1 MSRQSTPP
9 ISSFTRRQI
18 LQASAAIASGLLLPG
33 CGWTLAEVR
42 PALSK
47 GDKDKLALYTWT
59 SYVDDQLTDTF
70 HTQTGINVSVE
81 KYDSNEIMLA
91 TFQAGKG
98 AIFSVIYPSD
108 YKVEEMINKKLLSS
122 LDHSRIIGLDNLMP
136 EFQNSVY
143 DPGNR
148 YSVPISWGTTGL
160 IYNTEALD
168 SGPADWEDLW
178 RLQAK
183 LNRKMTL
190 LSDVREVMG
199 ATLKSLGF
207 SYNSTNPTEIKQAYQ
222 KLVELKPAVTTFTTD
237 AWRDRL
243 LAGDLILSMAYSA
256 DAVRLIQENPT
267 AKLRY
272 IIPTSGTSLWSD
284 TMVIPI
290 TAPNPDAAYAWINFM
305 MQPAVAVD
313 VTRRL
318 FFATPNRAAFD
329 QLPAPLR
336 NNQNL
341 FPPEEVIRVCERIT
355 PLDQKTTE
363 LYDQYW
369 TRLTSG

>member
-1 MSRQSTPP
+1 MFGQSA
-9 ISSFTRRQI
+9 SSQSVTRRQI
-18 LQASAAIASGLLLPG
+18 LQATAAIASGLLLPG

-47 GDKDKLALYTWT
+47 GDKDKLAVFTWT
-59 SYVDDQLTDTF
+59 SYVDDQLIDTF
-70 HTQTGINVSVE
+70 HTQTGINVLVE

-91 TFQAGKG
+91 AFQAGK
-98 AIFSVIYPSD
+98 AAAFSVIYPSD
-108 YKVEEMINKKLLSS
+108 YKVEEMITKKLLSP
-122 LDHSRIIGLDNLMP
+122 LDHSRIIGLENLMP

-148 YSVPISWGTTGL
+148 HSVPISWGTTGL
-160 IYNTEALD
+160 IYNPDALGTEIT
-168 SGPADWEDLW
+168 DWEDLW
-178 RLQAK
+178 RLQPK

-190 LSDVREVMG
+190 LADMREVMG

-207 SYNSTNPTEIKQAYQ
+207 SYNSTNPNEIKQAYQ
-222 KLVELKPAVTTFTTD
+222 KLVQLKPAVISFITD
-237 AWRDRL
+237 AWQDRL
-243 LAGDLILSMAYSA
+243 LAGDLTLAMAFSA

-272 IIPTSGTSLWSD
+272 VIPQSGTSLWSD

-290 TAPNPDAAYAWINFM
+290 TAPNPDAGYAWINFM
-305 MQPAVAVD
+305 MQPSVAVD

-318 FFATPNRAAFD
+318 FFATPNQAAFD
-329 QLPAPLR
+329 QLPQPLR
-336 NNQNL
+336 NNESL
-341 FPPEEVIRVCERIT
+341 FPPQEVIQKCERIT
-355 PLDQKTTE
+355 PLESKVLE